1 MISKT
6 QQKFK
11 SKGHNVS
18 TEEINKISLNSNYG
32 KKMKSTD
39 SIETCA
45 YGTNSLFN
53 YINQQP
59 NIDKIYLYA
68 KNPYEAKFQMLV
80 NKR

>member
-1 MISKT
+1 
-6 QQKFK
+6 
-11 SKGHNVS
+11 
-18 TEEINKISLNSNYG
+18 
-32 KKMKSTD
+32 MKSTD

-45 YGTNSLFN
+45 YGTNSLFS

-59 NIDKIYLYA
+59 NIDKIYLHA

>member
-1 MISKT
+1 
-6 QQKFK
+6 
-11 SKGHNVS
+11 
-18 TEEINKISLNSNYG
+18 
-32 KKMKSTD
+32 MKSTD

-68 KNPYEAKFQMLV
+68 KNPYEAKFQILV